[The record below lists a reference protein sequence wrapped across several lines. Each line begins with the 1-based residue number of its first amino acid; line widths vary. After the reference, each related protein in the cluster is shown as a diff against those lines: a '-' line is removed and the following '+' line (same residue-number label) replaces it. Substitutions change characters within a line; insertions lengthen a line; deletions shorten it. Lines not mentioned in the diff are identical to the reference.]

1 MVDADIQRVLGKLE
15 AGIENMADQQRQF
28 RVEQRADNKLI
39 FDKLENLASNGCAL
53 GARNAFDIKK
63 LQEQP
68 GKTIS
73 IGAAIA
79 SIIAM
84 VSAILATWRGQ

>member
-15 AGIENMADQQRQF
+15 AGIDNMADQQRIF
-28 RVEQRADNKLI
+28 RAEQRADNKLI
-39 FDKLENLASNGCAL
+39 FDKLENIAANGCAL
-53 GARNAFDIKK
+53 GARHAADIKK

-68 GKTIS
+68 ARAVS

-84 VSAILATWRGQ
+84 VSAILATWRGN